1 MSTSNISIFPPVH
14 SYRSISIYLFIY
26 LFIHSTRIHICLH
39 FFFQTS
45 LRMDV
50 LMDISNDSKHL
61 RLTPQHGSSILQRQV
76 GLFSKQD
83 TTLTIDCVNIRGE
96 VRPWE
101 FRDVFFSSHLIS
113 AQDKACVCHHVSL
126 HLSVFLPCLISS
138 FSIFC
143 LSMGLRHV
151 RITYFRSFTFCPPL
165 GTNTWFFSLSF
176 FFFFSLSLIPA
187 HSFKD
192 HLQRPSRC

>member
-1 MSTSNISIFPPVH
+1 MSTSNISIFPPVY
-14 SYRSISIYLFIY
+14 SYPSISIYLFIY
-26 LFIHSTRIHICLH
+26 LLFIQLGSTIAFI
-39 FFFQTS
+39 FFQTS
-45 LRMDV
+45 LRMAV

-113 AQDKACVCHHVSL
+113 AQDKVCECHHVSL
-126 HLSVFLPCLISS
+126 HLIVFC
-138 FSIFC
+138 
-143 LSMGLRHV
+143 HA
-151 RITYFRSFTFCPPL
+151 
-165 GTNTWFFSLSF
+165 
-176 FFFFSLSLIPA
+176 LSLRFQFFVCRWA
-187 HSFKD
+187 
-192 HLQRPSRC
+192 